1 MPAGMHGPHSLTRIR
16 MGHLDADV
24 VIDCF
29 RLMDKVR
36 RDLMYRRRWRL
47 HDQPGVLS
55 IGGYNQQVDLPG
67 GNG

>member
-1 MPAGMHGPHSLTRIR
+1 MTRIRSRIR

-36 RDLMYRRRWRL
+36 QTHVPPPL
-47 HDQPGVLS
+47 
-55 IGGYNQQVDLPG
+55 IA
-67 GNG
+67 